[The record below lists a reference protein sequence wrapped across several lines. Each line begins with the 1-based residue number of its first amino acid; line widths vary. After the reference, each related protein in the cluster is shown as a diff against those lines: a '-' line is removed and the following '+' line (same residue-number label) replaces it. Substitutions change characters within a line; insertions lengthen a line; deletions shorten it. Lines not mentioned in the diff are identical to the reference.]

1 MDEFMPLTPLPED
14 NTKRYFLV
22 YTCGT
27 DVHQLQA
34 RCADTLGDA
43 TALSNFNAIAVA
55 LAPSAGTNTTF
66 AGVEVAVNGSNV
78 RNPVPGFTPVTGTGG
93 GSVGG
98 AETVKAWCISGRAPS
113 GRKSKVFVFGMFI
126 STPANYKQD
135 PLTDAALQGFQGL
148 LNSQSD
154 FWLAIDGTKP
164 VWYFRATTKPNDHWV
179 DAGR

>member
-1 MDEFMPLTPLPED
+1 MPLSPLPET

-22 YTCGT
+22 YTAAGLT
-27 DVHQLQA
+27 HQLQA
-34 RCADTLGDA
+34 RCADTVGDS
-43 TALSNFNAIAVA
+43 TALTFLSDIATA

-66 AGVEVAVNGSNV
+66 AGVEVAANGSNV
-78 RNPVPGFTPVTGTGG
+78 RNIVPGFTPIAGTGG
-93 GSVGG
+93 GAVGG
-98 AETVKAWCISGRAPS
+98 AEIVKSWCISGRAPS
-113 GRKSKVFVFGMFI
+113 GRKVKVFVFGMFL

-148 LNSQSD
+148 LNSQTD

-179 DAGR
+179 DFERT